1 MCGHRLKFWKTKAD
15 LAAQAVDLAVVG
27 GDQVAVLGGL
37 ELEGFAGNQDFALVR
52 VFEQVDAAQQ
62 GGLAG
67 AGRPQDG
74 DHVTVACGQRNALEN
89 FLLAVAFVQ
98 IADFQRG
105 RGLSHVRSSCD
116 TGAFPAVGGL
126 PGVRHA
132 SIAALSRPTGS
143 LGTRGAGG
151 AVCRI
156 VAAQRRADVREG
168 VAQHQSLD
176 EKRRDG
182 ASFGPLMEAVLDLSR
197 ARPLP
202 QVL

>member
-1 MCGHRLKFWKTKAD
+1 MRPQVEVLEDEAD

-37 ELEGFAGNQDFALVR
+37 ELEGFTGNQDFALVR

-105 RGLSHVRSSCD
+105 RGLSHVRSSCVRVRSQLLA
-116 TGAFPAVGGL
+116 AFLACAKL
-126 PGVRHA
+126 A
-132 SIAALSRPTGS
+132 
-143 LGTRGAGG
+143 
-151 AVCRI
+151 
-156 VAAQRRADVREG
+156 
-168 VAQHQSLD
+168 
-176 EKRRDG
+176 
-182 ASFGPLMEAVLDLSR
+182 
-197 ARPLP
+197 
-202 QVL
+202 